1 MTDKALYLNEVSE
14 TLKAIEQWF
23 AGTAADDAL
32 EPLLARFS
40 EAFSMVTPSGGQ
52 LDKRGVGKL
61 LADASGRRP
70 GCVIT
75 LGELEVIA
83 VHEAGAI
90 VAYREWQDD
99 DAGVRSDR
107 LSTAVFE
114 KQPNGRVLWRHL
126 HETFTQA

>member
-1 MTDKALYLNEVSE
+1 MTDKALYLNEVVE
-14 TLKAIEQWF
+14 TLEAIEQWF

-32 EPLLARFS
+32 KPLLARFS
-40 EAFSMVTPSGGQ
+40 EAFSMVTPSGRP
-52 LDKRGVGKL
+52 LDKPGLGEL
-61 LADASGRRP
+61 FASAGGRRP

-83 VHEAGAI
+83 LYEAGAI
-90 VAYREWQDD
+90 VHYREWQADD
-99 DAGVRSDR
+99 TGARTDR

-114 KQPNGRVLWRHL
+114 KQPDGRVLWRHL

>member
-1 MTDKALYLNEVSE
+1 MTDKALYLNEVIE
-14 TLKAIEQWF
+14 TLKAIERWF

-52 LDKRGVGKL
+52 LDKPGVGEL
-61 LADASGRRP
+61 LAGAGGRRP

-83 VHEAGAI
+83 QYEAGAI
-90 VAYREWQDD
+90 VRYREWQADD
-99 DAGVRSDR
+99 TGTRTDR

-114 KQPNGRVLWRHL
+114 KQPDGRVLWRHL
-126 HETFTQA
+126 HETFIQA